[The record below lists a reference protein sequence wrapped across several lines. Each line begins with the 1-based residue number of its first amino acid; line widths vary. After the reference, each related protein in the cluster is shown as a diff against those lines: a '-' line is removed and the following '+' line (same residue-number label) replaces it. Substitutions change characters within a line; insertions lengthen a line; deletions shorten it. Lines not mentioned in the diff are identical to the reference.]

1 MAQYQIEHVT
11 FTFPEQTVPALSD
24 ISLTIAEGEFLL
36 LCGATGSGKTTFLR
50 QLKREVWP
58 EGHRSGEIVYEGQPI
73 AALSPVRAAAE
84 IGMVFQHP
92 DAQIVMG
99 NVQQELAFA
108 LENLNLPPAVI
119 QRRMAEMVSFLGM
132 ESWLRQ
138 SVHELSGGQK
148 QLLNLASVLMMR
160 PKVLLLDEPTA
171 QLDPIAAKEF
181 VQVLQRLNQE
191 LSLTI
196 IIAEHRLE
204 ELFQLA
210 TTVCVFAQGTIC
222 DQGMP
227 REVIERIASR
237 GEEALLPLLPSVSRM
252 ALQAGAP
259 GAGLPLTVRE
269 GKAWLAAL
277 ADQQRAGTGD
287 ERTRGPELPGAAGK
301 SISGDRV
308 GREAERVREAAN
320 ERQQQTQD
328 SRDEQGGF
336 GQEGS
341 VRAGSRLGERA
352 AAGIGADRA
361 AVLLACRSIFFQYE
375 KEGPFL
381 LHGCSFEV
389 QAGELLAVMGG
400 NGAGKS
406 TLLRLLTGLLK
417 PQRGNVELAS
427 RPLAKWNLQERM
439 EQLGYLAQNP
449 LLYFNRDTVKELLDD
464 RLERLGLSA
473 QEQKR
478 RLHELQGL
486 LGLEPLLHAHPHDL
500 SGGQQQ
506 KVALA
511 LVLLADP
518 QVLLL
523 DEPTKGLDPYQ
534 KHRLAELLER
544 WRRGG
549 RTIVMVSHD
558 VEFAA
563 RYATRCALLFDGQ
576 MIGPEATGDFFR
588 QNYFYTT
595 AIQRAAGG
603 RWPELITEEDVGRW
617 RQGLGLGERSM

>member
-11 FTFPEQTVPALSD
+11 FTFPEQTAPVLSD
-24 ISLTIAEGEFLL
+24 ISLTIEEGEFVL
-36 LCGATGSGKTTFLR
+36 LCGTTGSGKTTFLR
-50 QLKREVWP
+50 QLKQEVWP
-58 EGHRSGEIVYEGQPI
+58 EGKRSGKIYYEGQPI
-73 AALSPVRAAAE
+73 AELEPARAAAE
-84 IGMVFQHP
+84 IGMVFQSP

-99 NVQQELAFA
+99 NVHQELAFA
-108 LENLNLPPAVI
+108 LENLNVPPAVI

-148 QLLNLASVLMMR
+148 QLLNLASVLMLR

-181 VQVLQRLNQE
+181 LQVLQRLNHE

-196 IIAEHRLE
+196 IMAEHRLE

-210 TTVCVFAQGTIC
+210 TKVCVFTQGTIC
-222 DQGMP
+222 DEGPP
-227 REVIERIASR
+227 REVMERIARRS
-237 GEEALLPLLPSVSRM
+237 EEELLPLLPAVSRM
-252 ALQAGAP
+252 ALQAG
-259 GAGLPLTVRE
+259 GAGGELPLTVRE

-277 ADQQRAGTGD
+277 ADRQAADAGGEKQSGRLPKAVTQRADEAPAGTVQAAAA
-287 ERTRGPELPGAAGK
+287 EKAVLARGSASLAGALPGA
-301 SISGDRV
+301 
-308 GREAERVREAAN
+308 
-320 ERQQQTQD
+320 
-328 SRDEQGGF
+328 
-336 GQEGS
+336 
-341 VRAGSRLGERA
+341 
-352 AAGIGADRA
+352 GA
-361 AVLLACRSIFFQYE
+361 LACRSLFFQYE
-375 KEGPFL
+375 KDGPFL
-381 LHGCSFEV
+381 LHGCSFEAR
-389 QAGELLAVMGG
+389 AGELLAVMGG

-406 TLLRLLTGLLK
+406 TLLRLLGGLLK
-417 PQRGNVELAS
+417 PQRGSIDLS
-427 RPLAKWNLQERM
+427 GRPLARWKLQERL
-439 EQLGYLAQNP
+439 EQIGYLAQNP
-449 LLYFNRDTVKELLDD
+449 LLYFNRDTVQELLDD
-464 RLERLGLSA
+464 RLARLVLSV

-478 RLHELQGL
+478 RLDELQEL
-486 LGLEPLLHAHPHDL
+486 LGLEPLLPSHPHDL

-518 QVLLL
+518 RVLLL
-523 DEPTKGLDPYQ
+523 DEPTKGLDPHQ
-534 KHRLAELLER
+534 KHRLAKLLER
-544 WRRGG
+544 WREGG

-576 MIGPEATGDFFR
+576 VIGPEPTGDFFR

-617 RQGLGLGERSM
+617 RQGLGLGGRSI